1 MATSRDRSLVVP
13 LGLGGLALASG
24 GAGAIFGMIARQQVD
39 AARSATFQT
48 DTAGAL
54 AQAQRSALTANVL
67 FATAGAAALGG
78 ALTYLLGA
86 PPPAPQTLE

>member
-1 MATSRDRSLVVP
+1 
-13 LGLGGLALASG
+13 
-24 GAGAIFGMIARQQVD
+24 MIARQQVD

-86 PPPAPQTLE
+86 PPGAADPRVISRARPRGARLSDERPIPPSDR